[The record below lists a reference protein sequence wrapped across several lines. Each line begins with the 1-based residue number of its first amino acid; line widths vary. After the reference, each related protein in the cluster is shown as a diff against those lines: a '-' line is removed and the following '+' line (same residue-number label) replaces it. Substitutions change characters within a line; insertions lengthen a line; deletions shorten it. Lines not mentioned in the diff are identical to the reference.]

1 MTTGIRSKGV
11 DLDSIFDPYV
21 TGTSP
26 GLTGIENAGVDIHT
40 RYAPLVYGTQAAATG
55 TACKVGGA
63 GSFVDLNTLFAAKG
77 TAKYALPINGQTYTS
92 VVQVTGSPA
101 SATINFAI
109 TSGNAWAINASNT
122 RGVPAPQVLASG
134 SVPANAATVKFT
146 WGTYVVGSGK
156 VDAGGSTT
164 NGAVSATALSSNP
177 AAVYTTALNAS
188 NSGSRDREYPFTVDF
203 YSSGGANISHS
214 VCTLICDT
222 EGSV

>member
-1 MTTGIRSKGV
+1 VTTRIASKGV
-11 DLDSIFDPYV
+11 DLDNIFDPYV

-26 GLTGIENAGVDIHT
+26 GLTGEQSAGTDIHT
-40 RYAPLVYGTQAAATG
+40 RYAPLVYGTAAAATG
-55 TACKVGGA
+55 ISCKVGGA

-77 TAKYALPINGQTYTS
+77 TANYALPINGQTYTS
-92 VVQVTGSPA
+92 NVSIVSGTA

-109 TSGNAWAINASNT
+109 TSGSNWAINASNT
-122 RGVPAPQVLASG
+122 RGVPAPAVLASG
-134 SVPANAATVKFT
+134 TIPSGAVTVKFT
-146 WGTYVVGSGK
+146 WGTYTVGAGH

-164 NGAVSATALSSNP
+164 NGAAAATAISSNP

-188 NSGSRDREYPFTVDF
+188 NSGSRDRQYPFTVDF
-203 YSSGGANISHS
+203 YNSGSVNISHS